1 MFSNKSIE
9 NKKKHKTCFIQ
20 KYKNVKN
27 VFTTMVVVTG
37 CSRIII
43 LLYAYYGVTD
53 TNFTMIFLKTP
64 RHPFRRVRNTF
75 PCQVCTR
82 SKL

>member
-1 MFSNKSIE
+1 MFYSK
-9 NKKKHKTCFIQ
+9 IQ
-20 KYKNVKN
+20 KRIN

-43 LLYAYYGVTD
+43 LLYAYCGVTG

-75 PCQVCTR
+75 LCLVYTR